1 MKHFEQVMSEVGKV
15 LNELEFLNQNHC
27 QMGATVDD
35 LKWLYKVNLAQYPT
49 KAADLHINLK
59 DTTLTISGKSEVT
72 KEKDFKVFSTHIWS
86 KDIEVPKRLKKE
98 SLSAKLDDND
108 QLTLTA
114 DLEDAST
121 NINVNLVEAEM
132 D

>member
-1 MKHFEQVMSEVGKV
+1 MKHFEQIMCEVGKV
-15 LNELEFLNQNHC
+15 LNEIESLNQNHC
-27 QMGATVDD
+27 QMGASVDD
-35 LKWLYKVNLAQYPT
+35 SKWSYKVNLAQYPT
-49 KAADLHINLK
+49 KPTDLHINLK
-59 DTTLTISGKSEVT
+59 DTTLTLSGKSEVT
-72 KEKDFKVFSTHIWS
+72 KETDFKVFSTHIWS

-98 SLSAKLDDND
+98 TLSAKLDDNN

>member
-1 MKHFEQVMSEVGKV
+1 MKHFEQIMCDVGKV
-15 LNELEFLNQNHC
+15 LNELESLNQNHC
-27 QMGATVDD
+27 QMGASVDD
-35 LKWLYKVNLAQYPT
+35 SEWSYKVNLAQYPT
-49 KAADLHINLK
+49 KPADLHINLK
-59 DTTLTISGKSEVT
+59 DTTLTLSGKSEVT
-72 KEKDFKVFSTHIWS
+72 KEADFKVFSTHIWS

-98 SLSAKLDDND
+98 TLSAKLDDNN

>member
-1 MKHFEQVMSEVGKV
+1 
-15 LNELEFLNQNHC
+15 
-27 QMGATVDD
+27 MG
-35 LKWLYKVNLAQYPT
+35 
-49 KAADLHINLK
+49 
-59 DTTLTISGKSEVT
+59 
-72 KEKDFKVFSTHIWS
+72 
-86 KDIEVPKRLKKE
+86 PKGLKKE
-98 SLSAKLDDND
+98 TLSAELDDNN